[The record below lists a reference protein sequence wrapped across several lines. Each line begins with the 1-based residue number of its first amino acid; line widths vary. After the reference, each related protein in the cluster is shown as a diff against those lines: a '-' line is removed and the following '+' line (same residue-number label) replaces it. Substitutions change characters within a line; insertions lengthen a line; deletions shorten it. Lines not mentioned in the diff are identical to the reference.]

1 MNLYQAGSHDQG
13 AKQMRRAGIAVGSL
27 MLAVLTHAAPAFAQ
41 STGKEPAGGAAI
53 GEAIG
58 ATAGAL
64 VATALVIYLIAG
76 HRNGRIKLL
85 GRVGGWAE
93 HHTRLPAWASV
104 PSMLLGVSLLT
115 AVLGM
120 YWDISLHIDNGRESG
135 PLANP
140 AHYLILIGL
149 YGVLVA
155 GVMSIALAGTER
167 PTKTAVHLGG
177 DWWAPVGGLM
187 MAACG
192 AFALTGFPLDDMW
205 HRLFGQDVTLWGPTH
220 LMLIG
225 GASLATLG
233 GMVLMGE
240 AITSVGRDPE
250 RESTPWV
257 YHVRRALLVGGFLVA
272 LSTFQA
278 EFDFGVPQFRAVD
291 QPILIMLAAGIGLVA
306 TRLYLGRGGA
316 LLAVGGYILIR
327 GFLAIMVGGVWG
339 QTTPHFPPYVVE
351 ALLVE
356 AVFLRSGGRSP
367 LVNGAIAGALIGTIG
382 LAAEWAWSHVW
393 MPIPWNSSLLPEAAI
408 AGLITAAAAGAV
420 GGFIGGSLT
429 GRSGVLIS
437 REDGRRLVSG
447 DRRAALVCGLVLIAV
462 IGWALPMSDSGP
474 ERAQVALRDID
485 RGEQRTV
492 AATIRLEPR
501 DSVHDPEF
509 MNVTG
514 WQGGGSVVD
523 PLERVGPGV
532 YRTTKAIPVYGG
544 WKSTLRI
551 QQGDALISMPLFMPK
566 DEAIPAAEVPA
577 KANFTREFQPDI
589 EVLQRERKQDVSP
602 ALTLIAYLTVLA
614 IALAL
619 IALIAWA
626 LLRVDRGE
634 ARPPRAGRNR
644 RPRAE
649 LV

>member
-1 MNLYQAGSHDQG
+1 
-13 AKQMRRAGIAVGSL
+13 MRRTGIAAGSL

-64 VATALVIYLIAG
+64 VATALVAYLVAG
-76 HRNGRIKLL
+76 HRSGRIKLL
-85 GRVGGWAE
+85 ARAGAWAE
-93 HHTRLPAWASV
+93 RHTGLPAWASL
-104 PSMLLGVSLLT
+104 PSMLMGVALLT

-120 YWDISLHIDNGRESG
+120 YWDISLHIDNGRDAG

-149 YGVLVA
+149 YGLLVA
-155 GVMSIALAGTER
+155 GVMSIALAGSER
-167 PTKTAVHLGG
+167 PAKTAVHLGG
-177 DWWAPVGGLM
+177 GWWAPVGGLM

-240 AITSVGRDPE
+240 GITTMGRDPD
-250 RESTPWV
+250 REATPWV
-257 YHVRRALLVGGFLVA
+257 YHARRALLVGGFLVA

-278 EFDFGVPQFRAVD
+278 EFDFGVPQFRAVY
-291 QPILIMLAAGIGLVA
+291 QPILIMLAAGIGLVS

-316 LLAVGGYILIR
+316 LLAVCGYILIR
-327 GFLAIMVGGVWG
+327 GFLTIMVGGVWG
-339 QTTPHFPPYVVE
+339 QTTPHFPLYIVE
-351 ALLVE
+351 ALIVE
-356 AVFLRSGGRSP
+356 AVFARAGGRSP
-367 LVNGAIAGALIGTIG
+367 VVNGAIAGALIGTIG
-382 LAAEWAWSHVW
+382 LAAEWAWSHIW

-408 AGLITAAAAGAV
+408 AGLVTAVAAGVV

-429 GRSGVLIS
+429 GRSGVLIA
-437 REDGRRLVSG
+437 REDGRRLVPA
-447 DRRAALVCGLVLIAV
+447 DRRAALVAGLALIAV
-462 IGWALPMSDSGP
+462 IGWALPMSDNGP

-492 AATIRLEPR
+492 AATIRLDPR
-501 DSVHDPEF
+501 DSVNDPEF
-509 MNVTG
+509 MNVTA

-523 PLERVGPGV
+523 PLEQVGPGV
-532 YRTTKAIPVYGG
+532 YRTTKPIPVYGG
-544 WKSTLRI
+544 WKSTMRI
-551 QQGDALISMPLFMPK
+551 QQGDALVSMPLFMPK

-577 KANFTREFQPDI
+577 KASFTRAFQPDI
-589 EVLQRERKQDVSP
+589 EVLQRERKQGVSP
-602 ALTLIAYLTVLA
+602 ALTLTAYLTVLS

-619 IALIAWA
+619 IALIAWS

-634 ARPPRAGRNR
+634 ARAPRGGRTR
-644 RPRAE
+644 RARAE

>member
-1 MNLYQAGSHDQG
+1 
-13 AKQMRRAGIAVGSL
+13 
-27 MLAVLTHAAPAFAQ
+27 MLFIAQ
-41 STGKEPAGGAAI
+41 STGQEPAGGAAI
-53 GEAIG
+53 GEAVG
-58 ATAGAL
+58 ATVGAL
-64 VATALVIYLIAG
+64 VATALIAWLIAG
-76 HRNGRIKLL
+76 HRSGRIRWL
-85 GRVGGWAE
+85 GRFASFAE
-93 HHTRLPAWASV
+93 RHTGLPAWASV
-104 PSMLLGVSLLT
+104 PSMLLGASLLT

-120 YWDISLHIDNGRESG
+120 YWDISLHIDNGRDAG

-155 GVMSIALAGTER
+155 GVLSIALAGTER

-177 DWWAPVGGLM
+177 GWWAPVGGLM

-240 AITSVGRDPE
+240 ALTSVGRDPE
-250 RESTPWV
+250 REGTPWV
-257 YHVRRALLVGGFLVA
+257 YHLRRALLVGGFLVA

-278 EFDFGVPQFRAVD
+278 EFDFGVPQFRAVY
-291 QPILIMLAAGIGLVA
+291 QPILIMFAAGIGLVA

-316 LLAVGGYILIR
+316 LLAVLGYVAIR
-327 GFLAIMVGGVWG
+327 GFLSVMVGGVWG
-339 QTTPHFPPYVVE
+339 QTTPHFPLYIVE

-356 AVFLRSGGRSP
+356 AVFARAGGRSP
-367 LVNGAIAGALIGTIG
+367 VVNGAIAGALIGTVG

-393 MPIPWNSSLLPEAAI
+393 MPIPWNDSLLPEAAL
-408 AGLITAAAAGAV
+408 AGILTAVAAGAV
-420 GGFIGGSLT
+420 GGFVGGSLT
-429 GRSGVLIS
+429 GRSGVLMS
-437 REDGRRLVSG
+437 REDGTRLG
-447 DRRAALVCGLVLIAV
+447 TPDRRAALVAGLVLMAV
-462 IGWALPMSDSGP
+462 IGWALPLSGAGP
-474 ERAQVALRDID
+474 ERAQVVLRDID
-485 RGEQRTV
+485 SSPERTV

-501 DSVHDPEF
+501 DSVDDPEF

-514 WQGGGSVVD
+514 WQGGGSVID
-523 PLERVGPGV
+523 PLERVREGV
-532 YRTTKAIPVYGG
+532 YRTTEPIPVYGG

-551 QQGDALISMPLFMPK
+551 HQGDTLVSMPLFMPR
-566 DEAIPAAEVPA
+566 DEAIPAREVPA
-577 KANFTREFQPDI
+577 EPRFTRSFQPDI
-589 EVLQRERKQDVSP
+589 EVLQRERKQDVSG
-602 ALTLIAYLTVLA
+602 ALTLTAYLTVLA

-619 IALIAWA
+619 IALIAWS

-634 ARPPRAGRNR
+634 GRPPRIGRTG